1 MLKQHKTDRSVAITS
16 RRATRNLVMG
26 YGCLQ
31 GGVPRICAGE
41 WNQNFSGMAEQF
53 SRPATSI
60 AAQLLE
66 IFMYVQ
72 QNSTGFKTFTD
83 WFSANVDDDD
93 CNDIREHGVFN
104 SPPRGLY
111 YHGETAPLYEAF
123 SDEIWDIVLQGGDI
137 TIQEHIAGQDF
148 RGCATYFATFMV
160 WSAVEKLAF
169 ERLYGQE
176 NEQLCETLDQA
187 VE

>member
-1 MLKQHKTDRSVAITS
+1 
-16 RRATRNLVMG
+16 
-26 YGCLQ
+26 
-31 GGVPRICAGE
+31 
-41 WNQNFSGMAEQF
+41 
-53 SRPATSI
+53 
-60 AAQLLE
+60 
-66 IFMYVQ
+66 MYVQ